1 MQEVGGPV
9 ERVDDPDEASSHELR
24 TQLLADD
31 AAAGFRGQQHLR
43 DHLLGG
49 AVDLGDEVAPRFGGP
64 RAGSDGRSTPR
75 M

>member
-1 MQEVGGPV
+1 MQEVGGAI
-9 ERVDDPDEASSHELR
+9 ERIDDPDEPFSHELR
-24 TQLLADD
+24 TQLLADN

-43 DHLLGG
+43 DHLLGR

-64 RAGSDGRSTPR
+64 LAGFDGRSTPR